1 MDLAGIVGGV
11 WHFEIEH
18 GRQSQARTKL
28 TVSLAFADA
37 VVTYYLVVMIKSI
50 YLTIFSCLALWIV
63 VASQAD
69 EVVMRN
75 GDMLNGEVLAMNTNS
90 LVLQDDN
97 LGTVTLPRAKI
108 TSVIFG
114 KVKPAAPWVAAPANN
129 IVVTRPYNTAGT
141 NSVSDLAAE
150 LRGIRDQTN
159 LIQEVQAQILGSSAS
174 PEAVNKFNELLDGL
188 STGKI
193 DMNELRAEAQSAA
206 DQLKSFTNEMGPDA
220 SEEAEGYLA
229 ILNNFLQET
238 ASSGST
244 NLTQ

>member
-1 MDLAGIVGGV
+1 MAMTS
-11 WHFEIEH
+11 
-18 GRQSQARTKL
+18 R
-28 TVSLAFADA
+28 
-37 VVTYYLVVMIKSI
+37 
-50 YLTIFSCLALWIV
+50 
-63 VASQAD
+63 AD
-69 EVVMRN
+69 EVVLQN
-75 GDMLNGEVLAMNTNS
+75 GDMLNGAVLSMNTNS

-97 LGTVTLPRAKI
+97 LGTVTLSRAKI

-114 KVKPAAPWVAAPANN
+114 KVKASAPWVAAPANN
-129 IVVTRPYNTAGT
+129 LVVMHPYSAPET

-150 LRGIRDQTN
+150 FRGIRAQTN

-206 DQLKSFTNEMGPDA
+206 EQLESFTNEMGPDA
-220 SEEAEGYLA
+220 SGEAEGYLA
-229 ILNNFLQET
+229 ILNSFLRET
-238 ASSGST
+238 ANGST